1 MTARILIIDGQR
13 DSSRDLAQ
21 KVCLALRDAAVALR
35 TRAPEPDED
44 PALSA
49 YSVVLLACHGEN
61 AAGSETVDSALAELK
76 GLLSRPQC
84 PPVIA
89 IAAGDDIHRARTL
102 IKAGAFDCVARE
114 NLKPATLAAS
124 LRQALKR
131 ERSERA
137 RARKP
142 QPAQADPL
150 GIPGYRLI
158 KTIVRSERS
167 AVYRAYSEKLRRE
180 VALKVLSVD
189 AGSEEQLHKEVD
201 RLKREFEIIDML
213 SHPAIV
219 PIHDFGS
226 TSNASY
232 IATEYFAHGSLKDR
246 LKSGLTLDESIGYFK
261 QIANALRALH
271 AAGVLHR
278 DLKPANVMRR
288 ADDSLV
294 LIDFGLARHVE
305 SSTVMTAVG
314 EVRGSPYYMSPEQ
327 CEGKSLDERSDLY
340 SLGVLLFEMLAGAK
354 PYNGQNVYQILQ
366 SHIHAPI
373 PRLPQ
378 AAEHFQRI
386 IDRLMAKNPRERYAS
401 ATAALLAV
409 EAAQSMP
416 ATPTAEAPVT
426 TLPRA
431 ASGDS

>member
-13 DSSRDLAQ
+13 NSGRDLAQ
-21 KVCLALRDAAVALR
+21 KVCVALPDAAVALR
-35 TRAPEPDED
+35 TRAPELEED

-49 YSVVLLACHGEN
+49 YSAVLLTCHDESAG
-61 AAGSETVDSALAELK
+61 GSEEATALADLK
-76 GLLSRPQC
+76 DLLARPQC

-89 IAAGDDIHRARTL
+89 IAAGDDSHRARTL

-114 NLKPATLAAS
+114 NLQTRTLAAS
-124 LRQALKR
+124 LRQAVKR
-131 ERSERA
+131 GRSERA

-142 QPAQADPL
+142 QRAQADPL
-150 GIPGYRLI
+150 GIPGYRVI

-189 AGSEEQLHKEVD
+189 PGGEQRLHEEVD

-226 TSNASY
+226 TGNASY

-246 LKSGLTLDESIGYFK
+246 LKSGLTVDEAIGYFK

-305 SSTVMTAVG
+305 SNTVMTAAG

-327 CEGKSLDERSDLY
+327 AEGKALDDRSDLY
-340 SLGVLLFEMLAGAK
+340 SLGVLLFEMLAGVK
-354 PYNGQNVYQILQ
+354 PYNGENVYQILQ

-373 PRLPQ
+373 PRLPET
-378 AAEHFQRI
+378 AARFQRI

-409 EAAQSMP
+409 EAAQSVP
-416 ATPTAEAPVT
+416 EAAAPEAANT
-426 TLPRA
+426 DLPRA